1 MREAGMQARC
11 TRSIQCADPTVE
23 PSTLPCQNRTTTPD
37 DLSARRP
44 VSRDPLHRAQ
54 PSLCLLLY
62 PHTTTPV
69 RAESSELSSSPA
81 ASACLQL
88 RWVRQP
94 SPPSRA
100 LQQLRYGPTQLLFL
114 RAVIVC
120 FLLIRPAV
128 MESAAAAALVLAVL
142 LLSSTLAASDFCVCR
157 SEQPT
162 AVLQKA
168 IDYSCG
174 QGADCTSIL
183 SSGGCYNP
191 NTVAAHCSW
200 AANSYFQKFRAS
212 GATCDFGGAATLSSS
227 DPSFSGCTFPSS
239 ASAAGTTG
247 LSPGVGTGTGTLS
260 PGVGTGTGTNGTG
273 MGSAL
278 SPPGT
283 SNFDGAAA
291 AAGLLLR
298 AEPAIFFT
306 VLLLSFLALP

>member
-1 MREAGMQARC
+1 
-11 TRSIQCADPTVE
+11 
-23 PSTLPCQNRTTTPD
+23 
-37 DLSARRP
+37 
-44 VSRDPLHRAQ
+44 
-54 PSLCLLLY
+54 
-62 PHTTTPV
+62 
-69 RAESSELSSSPA
+69 
-81 ASACLQL
+81 
-88 RWVRQP
+88 
-94 SPPSRA
+94 
-100 LQQLRYGPTQLLFL
+100 
-114 RAVIVC
+114 
-120 FLLIRPAV
+120 
-128 MESAAAAALVLAVL
+128 MESAAALVLAAAVL

-157 SEQPT
+157 SDQPT
-162 AVLQKA
+162 ALLQKA

-191 NTVAAHCSW
+191 NTVASHCSW

-247 LSPGVGTGTGTLS
+247 TTTTTGTLS

-291 AAGLLLR
+291 GLFPR
-298 AEPAIFFT
+298 AEPVIFLT

>member
-1 MREAGMQARC
+1 
-11 TRSIQCADPTVE
+11 
-23 PSTLPCQNRTTTPD
+23 
-37 DLSARRP
+37 
-44 VSRDPLHRAQ
+44 
-54 PSLCLLLY
+54 
-62 PHTTTPV
+62 
-69 RAESSELSSSPA
+69 
-81 ASACLQL
+81 
-88 RWVRQP
+88 
-94 SPPSRA
+94 
-100 LQQLRYGPTQLLFL
+100 
-114 RAVIVC
+114 
-120 FLLIRPAV
+120 
-128 MESAAAAALVLAVL
+128 MESAAALALVLAVL

-162 AVLQKA
+162 ALLQKA

-260 PGVGTGTGTNGTG
+260 PGGGTGTGTNGTG

-291 AAGLLLR
+291 AAGLLPR